1 MSYRAMIF
9 AAGLGTR
16 LRPFT
21 EQHPKALF
29 TINGKTLLA
38 YQIERLKRAGVVD
51 IVVNVHHYA
60 EQIVDYLKSHDDFG
74 IHIAISDETGKLL
87 DTGGG
92 LRHAQWFFTS
102 EPFIACNVDILS
114 DISITD
120 LLQAHRRGDL
130 ATVVVSDRMTKRY
143 LLFDEDGCM
152 RGWTNI
158 GTGEVR
164 PESAEGTSDSLRR
177 LAFSGMQVLSGDI
190 FACMEDFG
198 DCFSLIDL
206 YVGNCTKHNIR
217 AYIPENY
224 HVMDIGKTEV
234 LAQAEEFAKSLGL

>member
-114 DISITD
+114 DINITN
-120 LLQAHRRGDL
+120 LLQAHRRSDI

-143 LLFDEDGCM
+143 LLFDDDGCM

-164 PESAEGTSDSLRR
+164 PESAEGASDSLRR

-224 HVMDIGKTEV
+224 HIMDIGKTEV
-234 LAQAEEFAKSLGL
+234 LAQAEEFAKALGL

>member
-1 MSYRAMIF
+1 MSSRAMIF

-21 EQHPKALF
+21 DKHPKALYS
-29 TINGKTLLA
+29 IGGKTLLA
-38 YQIERLKRAGVVD
+38 YQIEQLKRAGVED
-51 IVVNVHHYA
+51 IIVNVHHFA
-60 EQIVDYLKSHDDFG
+60 EQIVDYLRANDDFG

-92 LRHAQWFFTS
+92 LRHAQSFFTS

-114 DISITD
+114 NINIPA
-120 LLQAHRRGDL
+120 LLQAHRTGDL

-158 GTGEVR
+158 STGEVR
-164 PESAEGTSDSLRR
+164 PDSAEGISESLRR

-190 FACMEDFG
+190 FACMENFG
-198 DCFSLIDL
+198 ECFSLIDL

-217 AYIPENY
+217 AYIPNNY
-224 HVMDIGKTEV
+224 RIMDIGKTEI
-234 LAQAEEFAKSLGL
+234 LPQAEEFARSLGL

>member
-114 DISITD
+114 DINITN
-120 LLQAHRRGDL
+120 LLQAHRRSDL

-143 LLFDEDGCM
+143 LLFDDDGCM

-164 PESAEGTSDSLRR
+164 PESASGTSDSLRR

-190 FACMEDFG
+190 FTCMEDFG

-206 YVGNCTKHNIR
+206 YVGNCTEHNIR

-224 HVMDIGKTEV
+224 HIMDIGKTEV
-234 LAQAEEFAKSLGL
+234 LAQAEEFAKALGL